1 MSPTAKRAVW
11 PWVISLAL
19 CACNR
24 SPASTSPPSA
34 ASAAPVPS
42 AAAPSS
48 TAAST
53 SPSTAP
59 TIASTPLPLP
69 GSPTPTNFDD
79 FQFDSASGKILIPSG
94 QAGNLDVVDPATH
107 AVTAIGGFSTQPAPN
122 GHHGGITSA
131 SAGAG
136 LWFTTDRST
145 RTLNVVDRARGKVVA
160 TAKLSGGPDYVR
172 YVAPTSEVWVT
183 EPHDGGNV
191 EIFKLQPGATPTLT
205 RTGSFAVPDAPESL
219 VIDATRGRVYTND
232 EPKQKTEA
240 YDIKTHALV
249 ATWANA
255 CTGEASGLVLDEA
268 RGFAVIGC
276 GEGAASVIDVAHD
289 GKKLGYMKAVSKTD
303 NIAFDASLSH
313 VYVPGAESG
322 TMAILG
328 LSPAG
333 DLSVL
338 GLARAAHG
346 SKCVVV
352 DDRHTAYVCDP
363 EHGQLL
369 VVNDP
374 FPATK

>member
-1 MSPTAKRAVW
+1 
-11 PWVISLAL
+11 
-19 CACNR
+19 
-24 SPASTSPPSA
+24 
-34 ASAAPVPS
+34 
-42 AAAPSS
+42 
-48 TAAST
+48 
-53 SPSTAP
+53 
-59 TIASTPLPLP
+59 
-69 GSPTPTNFDD
+69 
-79 FQFDSASGKILIPSG
+79 
-94 QAGNLDVVDPATH
+94 
-107 AVTAIGGFSTQPAPN
+107 
-122 GHHGGITSA
+122 
-131 SAGAG
+131 
-136 LWFTTDRST
+136 
-145 RTLNVVDRARGKVVA
+145 VVA

-183 EPHDGGNV
+183 EPHDGGVV
-191 EIFKLQPGATPTLT
+191 EIFKLEPGATPTLT

-219 VIDATRGRVYTND
+219 AVDVTRGRVYTND

-268 RGFAVIGC
+268 RGFAVVGC

-289 GKKLGYMKAVSKTD
+289 GKKLGYVQVVTKTD
-303 NIAFDASLSH
+303 IIAFDTSTSH

-333 DLSVL
+333 ELSVL
-338 GLARAAHG
+338 GLAAAAHG

-374 FPATK
+374 FPATR